1 MDCYSIPGWELSC
14 AGAVAASRQDTVLE
28 VPEVPGPP
36 PAEPAHT
43 HPENPHFSIAL
54 TLSARAEL
62 PSEQALA

>member
-1 MDCYSIPGWELSC
+1 MLELWL
-14 AGAVAASRQDTVLE
+14 QDTVLE

-36 PAEPAHT
+36 LAEPACT

-54 TLSARAEL
+54 TLSAQAEL